1 MMFRAAS
8 AVQLHLVASEERLM
22 TSRIIALA
30 IACALPVLAVASQAD
45 AAAVANGLSV
55 NGLSVNGLSVNGLTH
70 NGLTHNGLTHNGLTY
85 NGLTYNGLT
94 HNGLSVNGASQIG
107 NDAGSLGGRLTG
119 AVLPDGTAVTLE

>member
-1 MMFRAAS
+1 
-8 AVQLHLVASEERLM
+8 M

-55 NGLSVNGLSVNGLTH
+55 NGLSVNGLSVNGLRV
-70 NGLTHNGLTHNGLTY
+70 NGLTH

-107 NDAGSLGGRLTG
+107 NDAGSIGGG